1 MTEKQTFRLTL
12 IIGIVV
18 ALLVVVLNENILP
31 RPANI
36 PTFTQNL
43 PLLNAFING
52 TCFFLLLVSL
62 NRIKNKK
69 IEDHKKIN
77 ISVFFL
83 SSLFLV
89 SYVFYHWLYDE
100 TSYGGEG
107 SLRTFYYLIL
117 ISHILLAAVVLPLV
131 LMSFYYALNKD
142 FEKHKRIT
150 RFSYPI
156 WLYVTFTGVIVY
168 LMIQPFYKF

>member
-69 IEDHKKIN
+69 IEEHKKIK
-77 ISVFFL
+77 FFN
-83 SSLFLV
+83 F
-89 SYVFYHWLYDE
+89 F
-100 TSYGGEG
+100 
-107 SLRTFYYLIL
+107 FQLI
-117 ISHILLAAVVLPLV
+117 VKKRKRDDN
-131 LMSFYYALNKD
+131 NKN
-142 FEKHKRIT
+142 ERRKGR
-150 RFSYPI
+150 
-156 WLYVTFTGVIVY
+156 
-168 LMIQPFYKF
+168 